1 MTQEELRRLVT
12 QVYLFCNNN
21 DAQGIYPTEEIDLLE
36 FTQKLL
42 AVIQWRETANQ
53 PQRSDS

>member
-1 MTQEELRRLVT
+1 MTQEELRHLIT
-12 QVYLFCNNN
+12 QVYFYCNNN

-42 AVIQWRETANQ
+42 AVIQAQKVANL
-53 PQRSDS
+53 PQHSNS

>member
-1 MTQEELRRLVT
+1 MTQEELRHLVT

-21 DAQGIYPTEEIDLLE
+21 DAQGVYPDKEIDLLE

-42 AVIQWRETANQ
+42 AVIQW
-53 PQRSDS
+53 

>member
-1 MTQEELRRLVT
+1 MMQEELRHLVT
-12 QVYLFCNNN
+12 QVYFFCNNN